1 MSNFKIATT
10 LNMLDSDL
18 LTIIRDMHQFELNLT
33 LQIGD
38 YKYSASNQNKNGWL
52 ICDGSSISIDEYPD
66 LFAVIGTT
74 FGSGEGYFNLP
85 NFLGR
90 VPGNVGDSGNYHSRG
105 ESVGTDTNTLSV
117 EQLPAHN
124 HTGTTNSS
132 TTGITSSGTTDSAG
146 SHAHAYNDAYFAE
159 AGGSGPGNLLGTSG
173 AIDYDNN
180 FRWRAADGSWSNT
193 AQDINTSTNGAHTHT
208 FTANISDPGHVHT
221 ITTNNTGSGDAV
233 NNIQPTL
240 FGGNVFIFA
249 KYLPTQDLLW
259 QYYTLGEFVEPD

>member
-1 MSNFKIATT
+1 MSNFKIATS

-52 ICDGSSISIDEYPD
+52 ICDGRSIPISEYPD
-66 LFAVIGTT
+66 LFQVIGTT
-74 FGSGEGYFNLP
+74 FGSEDEGYFNLP
-85 NFLGR
+85 NFGGR
-90 VPGNVGDSGNYHSRG
+90 VAGNVGDSGNYHSRG
-105 ESVGTDTNTLSV
+105 ESVGTDNYTLSV
-117 EQLPAHN
+117 GQLPSH
-124 HTGTTNSS
+124 HHSGTTNTS

-146 SHAHAYNDAYFAE
+146 SHAHTYNDAYFAE
-159 AGGSGPGNLLGTSG
+159 AGGSGGTVFGTSG
-173 AIDYDNN
+173 SVDNDNN
-180 FRWRAADGSWSNT
+180 FRWRTAAGSWST
-193 AQDINTSTNGAHTHT
+193 TPQDINTSTNGAHTHT

-221 ITTNNTGSGDAV
+221 ITTANTGSGDTI

-259 QYYTLGEFVEPD
+259 QYYTLGEFVSPP